1 MKSSYDQQLEAELSK
16 YKESN
21 EKLQAEVV
29 VLGSRIEAM
38 VDEMKQLR
46 ELDRDRLEQQNNAVS
61 AMRTQCSEEQ
71 KAHFE
76 QLQRTS
82 MVEKDQLRQDAQRVL
97 AEVKQQHEV
106 SYLSIHPSIYLYLSS
121 IYLSIC
127 LSIYL
132 SIYQSFYQS
141 VYLSIDKLSIYLSIN
156 R

>member
-16 YKESN
+16 YKENN

-29 VLGSRIEAM
+29 VLGGRIEAM
-38 VDEMKQLR
+38 ADEMKQLR

-106 SYLSIHPSIYLYLSS
+106 PY
-121 IYLSIC
+121 

-132 SIYQSFYQS
+132 FAVAGVMHCSNAFHYILSSFICYAS
-141 VYLSIDKLSIYLSIN
+141 LSAAVL
-156 R
+156 